1 MELQLWLEEQQ
12 ALYKTQVHVSRCC
25 ICCEDM
31 VAHVHNSV
39 STEHRVVHMCYQCCI
54 CFEDIVAHVHNCV
67 STEHRGHS
75 PQSLAVTL
83 QVT

>member
-1 MELQLWLEEQQ
+1 MAPVNSSDQQPVNVRETLEYKKAMELQLWLEEQQ

-39 STEHRVVHMCYQCCI
+39 STEQ
-54 CFEDIVAHVHNCV
+54 
-67 STEHRGHS
+67 
-75 PQSLAVTL
+75 
-83 QVT
+83 